1 MARAVRVAIVIVVE
15 QACRATVGY
24 KYLCG
29 FNVYHS
35 HKAGRVTQV
44 YIINEKDGEK
54 GRRRRVV
61 VKSRHC
67 TKLFFPRQ
75 SDTGDLC
82 SSHANVQ
89 LYGIM
94 H

>member
-44 YIINEKDGEK
+44 YIIIKVGET
-54 GRRRRVV
+54 RRMGKKVEEEEW
-61 VKSRHC
+61 
-67 TKLFFPRQ
+67 L
-75 SDTGDLC
+75 
-82 SSHANVQ
+82 
-89 LYGIM
+89 
-94 H
+94 

>member
-35 HKAGRVTQV
+35 HKAGRDLKLGD
-44 YIINEKDGEK
+44 EKDGEK

>member
-44 YIINEKDGEK
+44 YIIIKV
-54 GRRRRVV
+54 GRREGWGKR
-61 VKSRHC
+61 
-67 TKLFFPRQ
+67 
-75 SDTGDLC
+75 
-82 SSHANVQ
+82 
-89 LYGIM
+89 
-94 H
+94 